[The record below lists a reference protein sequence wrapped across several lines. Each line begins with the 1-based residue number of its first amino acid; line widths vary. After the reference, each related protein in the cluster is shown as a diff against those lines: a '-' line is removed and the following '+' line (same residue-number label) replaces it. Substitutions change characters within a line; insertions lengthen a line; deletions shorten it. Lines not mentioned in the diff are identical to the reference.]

1 MSIILLDIGNVV
13 VSVDFLPF
21 CLAVARDP
29 VAGAQEIFRKYCA
42 GELKEQLETGVISPF
57 EYLEVISR
65 DPHSRE
71 ISRRELRELWQDIFQ
86 PQQGAL
92 DALMQLKERHSVWVM
107 SDTDPLHFTFLL
119 NNYPLLRGMDRY
131 YLSFEHGKMKNSA
144 DAFEHVL
151 ESSGCEAGE
160 FILIDDKPENCAS
173 ASKAGIRSILFDN
186 WDNALALL

>member
-21 CLAVARDP
+21 CRAVARDP

-42 GELKEQLETGVISPF
+42 GELKEKLETGVISPF
-57 EYLEVISR
+57 EYLEIISR

-71 ISRRELRELWQDIFQ
+71 IPQRELRVFWQDIFCL
-86 PQQGAL
+86 QQGAL
-92 DALMQLKERHSVWVM
+92 EAVKQLKERHSVWVM

-119 NNYPLLRGMDRY
+119 NNYPLLRSMDRY
-131 YLSFEHGKMKNSA
+131 YLSFEHGKMKSSA

-160 FILIDDKPENCAS
+160 FILIDDKPENCES
-173 ASKAGIRSILFDN
+173 ALKVGIRSLLFDN
-186 WDNALALL
+186 WKDILALL